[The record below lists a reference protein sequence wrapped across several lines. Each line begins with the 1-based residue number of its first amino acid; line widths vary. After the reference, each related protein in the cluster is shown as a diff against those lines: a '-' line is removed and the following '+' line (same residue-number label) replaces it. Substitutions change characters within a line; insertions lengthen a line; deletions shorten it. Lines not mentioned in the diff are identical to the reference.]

1 MKSSDLPVKLR
12 PKNSTYLTLFI
23 GGIGMITLAF
33 IYSYFILQE
42 EYFDIISSIFPVFFS
57 IGGIASLISLLY
69 IKTLELY
76 DNRLIIKS
84 IFKKRVIYLNTITH
98 YICRAE
104 DEKQEKIIIVTERSN
119 YEIDCDLINYKKL
132 KDIFALKLKREVY
145 LEELRKYKRQKLSRI
160 AGISFA
166 LFFLSMLIYTILFPQ
181 STTINQ
187 QELVTFEATLSK
199 KINLRSI
206 EFPYNILVEECPT
219 LKFKIGDITFDSL
232 TENDL
237 VIERNTK
244 VEIDISKED
253 YEKKIAKTKDLS
265 FSDKFIQ
272 YRFVSVYGFRSSDK
286 DYLSVEKLRVQSPQE
301 EKMYL
306 VIYILIACFLMAFIY
321 IHTRILLKMT
331 RP

>member
-1 MKSSDLPVKLR
+1 MKPSDSSIKLR
-12 PKNSTYLTLFI
+12 PKYSTYLLLFI

-42 EYFDIISSIFPVFFS
+42 EYFDIISSVFPIFFS

-69 IKTLELY
+69 IETLELY
-76 DNRLIIKS
+76 DDRLIIKS

-104 DEKQEKIIIVTERSN
+104 DEKQEKIIFVTEKSN
-119 YEIDCDLINYKKL
+119 YGIDCDLINYKKL
-132 KDIFALKLKREVY
+132 KDIFAVKLKREAY

-166 LFFLSMLIYTILFPQ
+166 LFVLFILTYGIFFPQ
-181 STTINQ
+181 SSTIIQ
-187 QELVTFEATLSK
+187 QELMTFKATLSK
-199 KINLRSI
+199 KINLRGI
-206 EFPYNILVEECPT
+206 EFPYNILTEEYPT
-219 LKFKIGDITFDSL
+219 LKFKIGDINFDSL

-237 VIERNTK
+237 VIRKGTK
-244 VEIDISKED
+244 VEIDILKED

-272 YRFVSVYGFRSSDK
+272 HRFVSVYGFRSNDK
-286 DYLSVEKLRVQSPQE
+286 DYLNVEKLEEQNPKE

-306 VIYILIACFLMAFIY
+306 IMYLLIGCFLIVFISIQIRY
-321 IHTRILLKMT
+321 LLKMT